1 MHKSKDVL
9 QNLAKI
15 ASASYL
21 GKAKTPLKDSLKKI
35 ASSEELTTDQIMYVT
50 AEANK
55 DVWANLFKMDKKAS
69 YGFEPV
75 DPKSLITDLQVKE
88 AQAIPL
94 GNLDYMTAPTSVKEA
109 SADGF
114 SVEGVFS
121 RGDDIDHK
129 ILRSELKHDL
139 SRRIEK
145 MAFAK
150 EQLEMDLIVLR
161 SQASELEAKIVKE
174 AHQMVIRED
183 YSLRGECMDKI
194 ASFVHS
200 ACQGDYELGKRLMA
214 KLSFVLKKQGLVK
227 EADMKAPQEYISE
240 KLPARIVNGNHSL
253 YITIDT
259 LMKKEREI
267 SGVNQ
272 QWMIVDNALPTLKEK
287 VREL

>member
-35 ASSEELTTDQIMYVT
+35 ASTEELTPDQIMYVT
-50 AEANK
+50 SEANK
-55 DVWANLFKMDKKAS
+55 DVWASLFKLDKKAS
-69 YGFEPV
+69 YNFEPV
-75 DPKSLITDLQVKE
+75 DPKSLISDLQVKE
-88 AQAIPL
+88 AAAIPV
-94 GNLDYMTAPTSVKEA
+94 GNIDYMAAPTSIKEA
-109 SADGF
+109 AADGL
-114 SVEGVFS
+114 SYEGVFS
-121 RGDDIDHK
+121 RGDDVDHK
-129 ILRSELKHDL
+129 IQRSELRHEL
-139 SRRIEK
+139 SKRIEK

-161 SQASELEAKIVKE
+161 SEAAQLETNIVKE

-183 YSLRGECMDKI
+183 YSMRPECMDKI
-194 ASFVHS
+194 ASFIHS
-200 ACQGDYELGKRLMA
+200 ACQGNFSLGQRLMS
-214 KLSFVLKKQGLVK
+214 KLAFVLKKQGLVK

-240 KLPARIVNGNHSL
+240 KMPARIVNGNHSL

-267 SGVNQ
+267 SDVNR
-272 QWMIVDNALPTLKEK
+272 QWMIVDNSLPTLKEK